1 MAKTILEEL
10 EALVGKE
17 AATKIAAKSDVMT
30 RLQEGERL
38 YRFYTGD
45 DEPEPVVPTPAP
57 TPTVVPTPAPSPSP
71 TPAAVTTT
79 SDNKTIL
86 SELGTL
92 LDTRFKAF
100 EERVVTM
107 DKLPNLEGQV
117 LTKALRLSHD
127 IARIENNHEKEFGE
141 QLDLDKFNAWY
152 EEQKKTGANFG
163 TVPKAYDVYV
173 QERRVEAKIKLGIEE
188 GIKQKQS
195 STGVPAVTTSVALSP
210 AQQVLHDARKTET
223 TGESN
228 AQKAARRLAELARS
242 RDGSAA

>member
-10 EALVGKE
+10 EALVGKD
-17 AATKIAAKSDVMT
+17 AASKIAAKSDVMT

-45 DEPEPVVPTPAP
+45 DEPEPIVTPP
-57 TPTVVPTPAPSPSP
+57 VTTTPPP
-71 TPAAVTTT
+71 AVTTPPAVT
-79 SDNKTIL
+79 PTATTTTSSDNKTIL

-117 LTKALRLSHD
+117 LTKALRMSHD

-141 QLDLDKFNAWY
+141 QLDLDKFNTWY
-152 EEQKKTGANFG
+152 EEQKKAGANFG
-163 TVPKAYDVYV
+163 TIPKAYDFYV

-188 GIKQKQS
+188 GVKQKQS
-195 STGVPAVTTSVALSP
+195 STAVPAVTTSVALSP

-228 AQKAARRLAELARS
+228 AQKAARRLAELAKS